1 MRRHRTTARG
11 IFLLILFGLAVPSAA
26 AWPGPPDPWKAQPVP
41 PPKQA
46 ERQPAPAAPK
56 QNAPKNGVPQ
66 LIFPVVGPATYTDD
80 FGDARGNGSHEG
92 NDIMAP
98 RRALAVAAEA
108 GTVGLH
114 TTSWRAGCMLYLH
127 GRSGTEYLYVH
138 LNNDRG
144 TGNDNK
150 GKCVAGTAY
159 APGLRNGATVA
170 AGEPIGF
177 VGDSGDADGIHPH
190 LHFEIHPKGGGA
202 TNPYRYLRASRK
214 LLFAA
219 KPGTVVDLTL
229 DGTVVTAGQDALT
242 LRVDRLKLRP
252 LDFSLSK
259 LGRTVEFSLPPNV
272 SVFNALGA
280 LISTARLVA
289 MKAGQDATVT
299 TAPAAATLQSQLGLP
314 RTLAAAKI
322 ELGG

>member
-1 MRRHRTTARG
+1 LISHRTTARG
-11 IFLLILFGLAVPSAA
+11 ILFLLLLGLAVPSAA
-26 AWPGPPDPWKAQPVP
+26 ASPGLPDPWKTKPVAP
-41 PPKQA
+41 PTEPEAKAPPTAPKQA
-46 ERQPAPAAPK
+46 PA
-56 QNAPKNGVPQ
+56 KNGVPR
-66 LIFPVVGPATYTDD
+66 LIFPVVGQSTYTND
-80 FGDARGNGSHEG
+80 FGDARGNGAHEG

-108 GTVGLH
+108 GTVRFH

-144 TGNDNK
+144 DGNDNK

-159 APGLRNGATVA
+159 APGLKNGARVA
-170 AGEPIGF
+170 AGEPIGY

-190 LHFEIHPKGGGA
+190 LHFEVHPKGSAA
-202 TNPYRYLRASRK
+202 TSPYRHLRRAQK

-229 DGTVVTAGQDALT
+229 DGIVVGAGQNALT

-259 LGRTVEFSLPPNV
+259 VGRTVEVSVPPTTT
-272 SVFNALGA
+272 VFNALGT
-280 LISTARLVA
+280 LISTARLAA
-289 MKAGQDATVT
+289 MKPGADATVT
-299 TAPAAATLQSQLGLP
+299 TEPGEATLQVQLGLP
-314 RTLAAAKI
+314 GMLAAAKV
-322 ELGG
+322 ELG

>member
-1 MRRHRTTARG
+1 LRRHRTTARG
-11 IFLLILFGLAVPSAA
+11 ILLLILFGLAAPSAA
-26 AWPGPPDPWKAQPVP
+26 AWPGPPEPWKPQPVA

-46 ERQPAPAAPK
+46 EPKAPEAPK
-56 QNAPKNGVPQ
+56 QAAAKDGVPR
-66 LIFPVVGPATYTDD
+66 LIFPVVGPSTYTDD

-98 RRALAVAAEA
+98 RRAQAVAAEA
-108 GTVGLH
+108 GTVKFH

-144 TGNDNK
+144 NGNDNK
-150 GKCVAGTAY
+150 GGCVAGTAY
-159 APGLRNGATVA
+159 APGLKDGARVA
-170 AGEPIGF
+170 AGEPIGY

-190 LHFEIHPKGGGA
+190 LHFEVHPKGGGA
-202 TNPYRYLRASRK
+202 TSPYRHLRRAQK

-229 DGTVVTAGQDALT
+229 DGTVLGAGQNALT
-242 LRVDRLKLRP
+242 LKVDRLQLRP

-259 LGRTVEFSLPPNV
+259 VGRTVEVSLPPTAT
-272 SVFNALGA
+272 VFNALGT
-280 LISTARLVA
+280 LISTARLA
-289 MKAGQDATVT
+289 SMKPGADATVT
-299 TAPAAATLQSQLGLP
+299 TEPGEATIQAQLGAPGAL
-314 RTLAAAKI
+314 LASTVR
-322 ELGG
+322 LDP